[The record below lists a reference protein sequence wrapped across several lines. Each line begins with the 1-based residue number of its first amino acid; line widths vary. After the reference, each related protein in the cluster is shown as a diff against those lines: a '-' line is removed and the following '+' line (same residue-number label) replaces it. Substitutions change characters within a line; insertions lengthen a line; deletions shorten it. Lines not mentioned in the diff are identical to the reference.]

1 MKPYACYPKTRAG
14 YRAPVYG
21 LVNPYFT
28 PFTKEAEKTT
38 RTGSLPAANILREE
52 GAYKIQLAVP
62 GLTKEQI
69 RIELNEDQL
78 VITGPAAHD
87 TEGTKPKFVRHE
99 FDYTGF
105 KRTFRLHKN
114 ANISAMTAV
123 FENGILTIVIPDA
136 IPETIKINIQ

>member
-1 MKPYACYPKTRAG
+1 MKSYACYPKTRAG

-21 LVNPYFT
+21 FVNPNFT
-28 PFTKEAEKTT
+28 PFTNEAEKTT
-38 RTGSLPAANILREE
+38 RNGSLPAANILREE
-52 GAYKIQLAVP
+52 GAYKIQLALP
-62 GLTKEQI
+62 GLAKEQI
-69 RIELNEDQL
+69 KLELNEDQL
-78 VITGPAAHD
+78 VVSGPVA
-87 TEGTKPKFVRHE
+87 TEETKPKFVRHE

-136 IPETIKINIQ
+136 QPEIIKINIQ